1 VSAAATIQA
10 LAIIPVRVGSQRLP
24 GKALLKESGQEL
36 FLHTCDQA
44 KKAGNID
51 LVCVA
56 TDDDDVEAAAKRSG
70 YEVVRT
76 SEACRTGSERC
87 AEAAQQIECRA
98 VLDIQGDWPE
108 VAPSDLESL
117 VAQLLSG
124 ESQCNTLCAELTDA
138 ATIANPNVVKVVR
151 GGNGK
156 ALYFSRQAIPHGTG
170 PASHG
175 SAAQTSCATKP
186 SATTSSATMG
196 TFPILRHIGVYGF
209 ARETLLRI
217 PGLPSSGLAETE
229 SLEQLRFLEND
240 IQMHVLDA
248 QGNPWGIET
257 REDYDSYLQRLT
269 ANA

>member
-1 VSAAATIQA
+1 VSLPTNIEA

-44 KKAGNID
+44 RKAANLD
-51 LVCVA
+51 AVCVA
-56 TDDDDVEAAAKRSG
+56 TDDDEVEAAAKRAG
-70 YEVVRT
+70 YEVIRT

-87 AEAAQQIECRA
+87 AEAARQVTCRA

-108 VAPSDLESL
+108 VAPTDLESL

-124 ESQCNTLCAELTDA
+124 AAQCNTLCAPLTDA
-138 ATIANPNVVKVVR
+138 ETIANPNVVKVVR
-151 GGNGK
+151 GIHQK
-156 ALYFSRQAIPHGTG
+156 ALYFSRQAIPYHSGD
-170 PASHG
+170 AAR
-175 SAAQTSCATKP
+175 SA
-186 SATTSSATMG
+186 
-196 TFPILRHIGVYGF
+196 LRHIGVYGF
-209 ARETLLRI
+209 TRETLLRV
-217 PGLPSSGLAETE
+217 PELPSSGLAETE

-240 IQMHVLDA
+240 IPIHILDA

-269 ANA
+269 ATA

>member
-1 VSAAATIQA
+1 VSRPANIQA

-44 KKAGNID
+44 KKAQNID

-87 AEAAQQIECRA
+87 AEAAQQIDCRA

-108 VAPSDLESL
+108 VAATDLESL
-117 VAQLLSG
+117 VAQLLNG
-124 ESQCNTLCAELTDA
+124 ESQCNTLCAELTDLE
-138 ATIANPNVVKVVR
+138 TIHNPNVVKVVR

-156 ALYFSRQAIPHGTG
+156 ALYFSRQAIPYGAGPSANTG
-170 PASHG
+170 PSMKEG
-175 SAAQTSCATKP
+175 S
-186 SATTSSATMG
+186 
-196 TFPILRHIGVYGF
+196 FPILRHIGVYGF
-209 ARETLLRI
+209 ARDTLLRI

-269 ANA
+269 ATA

>member
-1 VSAAATIQA
+1 VSGHSNIQA

-44 KKAGNID
+44 KKARNID

-56 TDDDDVEAAAKRSG
+56 TDDDDVEAAARRAG

-76 SEACRTGSERC
+76 SAACRTGSERC

-108 VAPSDLESL
+108 VAEADLESL
-117 VAQLLSG
+117 VAQLLDG
-124 ESQCNTLCAELTDA
+124 DAECNTLCAPLTDA
-138 ATIANPNVVKVVR
+138 ATIQNPNVVKVVR
-151 GGNGK
+151 GINQK
-156 ALYFSRQAIPHGTG
+156 ALYFSRQAIPHG
-170 PASHG
+170 
-175 SAAQTSCATKP
+175 AAA
-186 SATTSSATMG
+186 TSSQPVKEPTV
-196 TFPILRHIGVYGF
+196 PVLRHIGVYGF
-209 ARETLLRI
+209 ARDTLLRI

-248 QGNPWGIET
+248 QGSPWGIET

-269 ANA
+269 ATA

>member
-1 VSAAATIQA
+1 VSRPANIQA

-44 KKAGNID
+44 KKAQNID

-56 TDDDDVEAAAKRSG
+56 TDNDDVEAAAKRSG

-87 AEAAQQIECRA
+87 AEAAQQIDCRA

-117 VAQLLSG
+117 VAQLLNG
-124 ESQCNTLCAELTDA
+124 ESQCNTLCAQLTDQK
-138 ATIANPNVVKVVR
+138 TIDNPNVVKVVR

-156 ALYFSRQAIPHGTG
+156 ALYFSRQAIPHGAG
-170 PASHG
+170 PSM
-175 SAAQTSCATKP
+175 KD
-186 SATTSSATMG
+186 G

-209 ARETLLRI
+209 ARDTLLRI
-217 PGLPSSGLAETE
+217 PNLPSSGLAETE
-229 SLEQLRFLEND
+229 SLEQLRFLENE

-257 REDYDSYLQRLT
+257 RKDYDSYLQRLT
-269 ANA
+269 ATA